1 MSQKKKSF
9 YQVVA
14 AQMQIPRDLSEGAV
28 LLSVTGK
35 EEIFVENYKSILE
48 YTDQRVLLQ
57 TKSGKLEVKGK
68 NLHIVYYTCA
78 EMRIEGVLESIHY

>member
-14 AQMQIPRDLSEGAV
+14 AQMQIPKDLSEGAV

-35 EEIFVENYKSILE
+35 EEIFIENYKSILE

-68 NLHIVYYTCA
+68 NLHIVYYTYG

>member
-35 EEIFVENYKSILE
+35 EEIFIENYKSILE

-57 TKSGKLEVKGK
+57 TKS
-68 NLHIVYYTCA
+68 
-78 EMRIEGVLESIHY
+78 